1 MLIIFREKLMH
12 FPFDFIFAE
21 LWHLLDVSAMV
32 GYGAVLAALLF
43 KMSQN

>member
-1 MLIIFREKLMH
+1 MH
-12 FPFDFIFAE
+12 FLFDFIFAG
-21 LWHLLDVSAMV
+21 LWHLLDRSAVV